1 MLNLQTT
8 ASSKNEQ
15 SAIQSATQK
24 KNEGGNGDFLGALL
38 ASLGKDTS
46 HTNSNVSN
54 ENKTPQSAKNTQNT
68 QSTSNTQST
77 QSTQNSSQNSS
88 QAEFGEQNS
97 QKISQNSN
105 EEAISQ
111 NSSEEV
117 ISQNSS
123 EQTISDATLEAEEG
137 KSATLSELSA
147 SKGDVSTENMPEQEA
162 INDEGFMQVLSVL
175 EGIFG
180 GEAPNIAKISSSLEK
195 LISIEENLAKL
206 KDVKDLKDLL
216 KIAEKL
222 KLGLEKL
229 SITSEALGA
238 LKSKFPALDKANFF
252 KPIDISLNQAALS
265 AKNAKP
271 AQPVLLASLLGKT
284 APKSITQVLKEAE
297 LEATKTPKT
306 APKESE
312 LKELLN
318 NDDIKTKAPKQSAK
332 EIVENIKAEPKTEPK
347 AEPKP
352 AEPKVSQKSAA
363 TELKDLLKIS
373 EKSTK
378 EPKIAAMLNESKKE
392 QKIEPKIAPSPLP
405 SAPKVAKSEVDE
417 LKAFDIQNYLNN
429 ISKKAAS
436 AIETTAPSGAN
447 TLADMQSEPSG
458 AGTLADMQSEPSNES
473 RPSFGDAI
481 ENRLS
486 DNNFK
491 DMITALKMQDKII
504 SRDIQQN
511 SVRSFAAQMVEK
523 ISEFKPPVTRVN
535 LQLHPA
541 ELGEVN
547 ITMIARANN
556 LHVNVTSAN
565 ATMALFLQ
573 NQAEFKAN
581 LVNMGFSDIQMSFS
595 DHKEGSNT
603 QQNAN
608 KAKKSYES
616 DEDGVMINEFE
627 GSGES
632 TLEIVLP
639 RYI

>member
-15 SAIQSATQK
+15 NPIQSATQK
-24 KNEGGNGDFLGALL
+24 KKEGGNGDFLGALL
-38 ASLGKDTS
+38 ASLSKDTS
-46 HTNSNVSN
+46 HTSSNVSN
-54 ENKTPQSAKNTQNT
+54 ENKTPQSTSNTQNT
-68 QSTSNTQST
+68 QSTKNTQST
-77 QSTQNSSQNSS
+77 QSTESTENTSQNSPQAEFDKQSSQTINQNSS
-88 QAEFGEQNS
+88 
-97 QKISQNSN
+97 

-111 NSSEEV
+111 NSSEE
-117 ISQNSS
+117 
-123 EQTISDATLEAEEG
+123 TISDAALEAEEG
-137 KSATLSELSA
+137 KSASLSELSA
-147 SKGDVSTENMPEQEA
+147 SKGDASSENMPEQEA

-306 APKESE
+306 APKESG
-312 LKELLN
+312 LKGLLN
-318 NDDIKTKAPKQSAK
+318 GDDIKTKAPKQSAK

-363 TELKDLLKIS
+363 TELKDFLKIS

-417 LKAFDIQNYLNN
+417 LKAFDIQNYLNS

-447 TLADMQSEPSG
+447 TLADMEPSG
-458 AGTLADMQSEPSNES
+458 ES

-511 SVRSFAAQMVEK
+511 SVRTFAAQMVEK

-595 DHKEGSNT
+595 DHKEGSNA
-603 QQNAN
+603 QHSGN

>member
-38 ASLGKDTS
+38 ASLNKDTS
-46 HTNSNVSN
+46 HTSSNVSN
-54 ENKTPQSAKNTQNT
+54 ENKTPQSNSQN
-68 QSTSNTQST
+68 T
-77 QSTQNSSQNSS
+77 QSTQNSSQNSPQAELGEQSSQKISENSSSQNSS
-88 QAEFGEQNS
+88 QAEF
-97 QKISQNSN
+97 
-105 EEAISQ
+105 
-111 NSSEEV
+111 
-117 ISQNSS
+117 S
-123 EQTISDATLEAEEG
+123 EQTISDTAIEAEEG
-137 KSATLSELSA
+137 KSVALSELSA
-147 SKGDVSTENMPEQEA
+147 SKGDASSENMPEQEA

-195 LISIEENLAKL
+195 LISIEENLAQL

-229 SITSEALGA
+229 SITNEALGA

-284 APKSITQVLKEAE
+284 APKSITQALKEAE

-306 APKESE
+306 APKESG
-312 LKELLN
+312 LKGLLN
-318 NDDIKTKAPKQSAK
+318 GDDIKTKAPKQSAN
-332 EIVENIKAEPKTEPK
+332 EIVEKVQNKVEP
-347 AEPKP
+347 
-352 AEPKVSQKSAA
+352 KSAA
-363 TELKDLLKIS
+363 TDLKDFLKIS

-378 EPKIAAMLNESKKE
+378 
-392 QKIEPKIAPSPLP
+392 EPKIAPSPLP

-417 LKAFDIQNYLNN
+417 LKAFDIQNYLNS

-436 AIETTAPSGAN
+436 AIETTAPSG
-447 TLADMQSEPSG
+447 G
-458 AGTLADMQSEPSNES
+458 GTLADMQSESSGES

-511 SVRSFAAQMVEK
+511 SVRTFAAQMVEK

-595 DHKEGSNT
+595 DHKEGSNA
-603 QQNAN
+603 QQNSN

>member
-38 ASLGKDTS
+38 ASLSKDTS
-46 HTNSNVSN
+46 HTGSNVSN
-54 ENKTPQSAKNTQNT
+54 ENKTPQSNS
-68 QSTSNTQST
+68 QSA

-88 QAEFGEQNS
+88 QAEFDEQSS
-97 QKISQNSN
+97 QTIN
-105 EEAISQ
+105 Q
-111 NSSEEV
+111 NSS
-117 ISQNSS
+117 SQNSS
-123 EQTISDATLEAEEG
+123 EQTIGDAALEAEEG

-147 SKGDVSTENMPEQEA
+147 SKGDASSENMPEQEA

-229 SITSEALGA
+229 SITNEALGT

-306 APKESE
+306 APKESG
-312 LKELLN
+312 LKGLLN
-318 NDDIKTKAPKQSAK
+318 GDDIKTKAPKQSAN
-332 EIVENIKAEPKTEPK
+332 EIVE
-347 AEPKP
+347 
-352 AEPKVSQKSAA
+352 KVQNKVEQKSAA
-363 TELKDLLKIS
+363 TDLKDLLKIS

-378 EPKIAAMLNESKKE
+378 EPKIAPN
-392 QKIEPKIAPSPLP
+392 PLP

-436 AIETTAPSGAN
+436 AIETT
-447 TLADMQSEPSG
+447 TPSG
-458 AGTLADMQSEPSNES
+458 AGTLADMQSESSGES

-511 SVRSFAAQMVEK
+511 SVRTFAAQMVEK

-595 DHKEGSNT
+595 DHKEGSNA
-603 QQNAN
+603 QHNSS

>member
-24 KNEGGNGDFLGALL
+24 KKEGGNGDFLGALL
-38 ASLGKDTS
+38 ASLSKDTS
-46 HTNSNVSN
+46 HTSSNVSN
-54 ENKTPQSAKNTQNT
+54 ENKTPQSTSNTQNTQNT
-68 QSTSNTQST
+68 QSTENT
-77 QSTQNSSQNSS
+77 SQNSP

-97 QKISQNSN
+97 QEISKQSSQTIN
-105 EEAISQ
+105 Q
-111 NSSEEV
+111 NSSEEA
-117 ISQNSS
+117 
-123 EQTISDATLEAEEG
+123 ISDAALEEG
-137 KSATLSELSA
+137 KSVALSELSA
-147 SKGDVSTENMPEQEA
+147 SKGDVSTENMLEQEA

-195 LISIEENLAKL
+195 LISIEENLAQL

-271 AQPVLLASLLGKT
+271 AQPVVLASLLGKT

-297 LEATKTPKT
+297 LEAPKTPKT
-306 APKESE
+306 APKESG
-312 LKELLN
+312 LKGLLN
-318 NDDIKTKAPKQSAK
+318 GDDIKTKAPKQSAN

-392 QKIEPKIAPSPLP
+392 PKLEQKIAPSPLP

-436 AIETTAPSGAN
+436 AIETTAPSGAE
-447 TLADMQSEPSG
+447 A
-458 AGTLADMQSEPSNES
+458 LADMQSEPSNES

-511 SVRSFAAQMVEK
+511 SVRTFAAQMVEK

-608 KAKKSYES
+608 KAKKSYER

>member
-46 HTNSNVSN
+46 HTSSNVSN
-54 ENKTPQSAKNTQNT
+54 ENKIPQSTGNSQNT
-68 QSTSNTQST
+68 QSTE
-77 QSTQNSSQNSS
+77 NSSQNSP

-111 NSSEEV
+111 NSSE
-117 ISQNSS
+117 
-123 EQTISDATLEAEEG
+123 QTIGDAALEAEEG
-137 KSATLSELSA
+137 KSASLSELSA
-147 SKGDVSTENMPEQEA
+147 SKGDASSENMPEQEA

-229 SITSEALGA
+229 SITNEALGT

-252 KPIDISLNQAALS
+252 KPIDVSLNQAALS

-306 APKESE
+306 APKESG
-312 LKELLN
+312 LKGLLN
-318 NDDIKTKAPKQSAK
+318 GDDIKTKAPKQSAN
-332 EIVENIKAEPKTEPK
+332 EIVE
-347 AEPKP
+347 
-352 AEPKVSQKSAA
+352 KVQNKVEQKSAA
-363 TELKDLLKIS
+363 TEKDLLKIS

-392 QKIEPKIAPSPLP
+392 QKIEQKIEPSPLP

-417 LKAFDIQNYLNN
+417 LKAFDIQNYLNS

-436 AIETTAPSGAN
+436 AIETTA
-447 TLADMQSEPSG
+447 PSG

-511 SVRSFAAQMVEK
+511 SVRTFAAQMVEK

>member
-38 ASLGKDTS
+38 ASLSKDTS
-46 HTNSNVSN
+46 HTSSNVSN
-54 ENKTPQSAKNTQNT
+54 ENKIPQSNSQN
-68 QSTSNTQST
+68 T
-77 QSTQNSSQNSS
+77 QSTQNSSQNSPQAELGEQSSQKISENSSSQNSS
-88 QAEFGEQNS
+88 QAEF
-97 QKISQNSN
+97 
-105 EEAISQ
+105 
-111 NSSEEV
+111 
-117 ISQNSS
+117 S
-123 EQTISDATLEAEEG
+123 EQTISDTAIEAEEG
-137 KSATLSELSA
+137 KSVALSELSA
-147 SKGDVSTENMPEQEA
+147 SKGDASSENMPEQEA

-195 LISIEENLAKL
+195 LISIEENLAQL

-284 APKSITQVLKEAE
+284 APKSITQALKEAE

-306 APKESE
+306 APKESG
-312 LKELLN
+312 LKGLLN
-318 NDDIKTKAPKQSAK
+318 GDDIKTKAPKQSAN
-332 EIVENIKAEPKTEPK
+332 EIVE
-347 AEPKP
+347 
-352 AEPKVSQKSAA
+352 KVQNKVEQKSAA
-363 TELKDLLKIS
+363 TDLKDLLNIS

-378 EPKIAAMLNESKKE
+378 
-392 QKIEPKIAPSPLP
+392 EPKIAPSPLP

-417 LKAFDIQNYLNN
+417 LKAFDIQNYLNS

-447 TLADMQSEPSG
+447 
-458 AGTLADMQSEPSNES
+458 TLADMQSEPSNES

-511 SVRSFAAQMVEK
+511 SVRTFAAQMVEK

-595 DHKEGSNT
+595 DHKEGSNA

>member
-46 HTNSNVSN
+46 HTSSNVSN
-54 ENKTPQSAKNTQNT
+54 ENKTPQSTSNTQNT
-68 QSTSNTQST
+68 QSTSNSQNT
-77 QSTQNSSQNSS
+77 QSTQNSSQNSF
-88 QAEFGEQNS
+88 QTEFGEQNS
-97 QKISQNSN
+97 QKIS
-105 EEAISQ
+105 E
-111 NSSEEV
+111 NSSN
-117 ISQNSS
+117 QNSS
-123 EQTISDATLEAEEG
+123 EQTISDAALEAEEG
-137 KSATLSELSA
+137 KSVALSELSA
-147 SKGDVSTENMPEQEA
+147 SKGDASSENMPEQEA

-195 LISIEENLAKL
+195 LISIEENLAQL

-229 SITSEALGA
+229 SITNEALGA

-252 KPIDISLNQAALS
+252 KPIDVSLNQAALS

-284 APKSITQVLKEAE
+284 APKSITQALKEAE

-306 APKESE
+306 APKESG
-312 LKELLN
+312 LKGLLN
-318 NDDIKTKAPKQSAK
+318 GDDIKTKAPKQSAN
-332 EIVENIKAEPKTEPK
+332 EIVEKVQNKVEP
-347 AEPKP
+347 
-352 AEPKVSQKSAA
+352 KSAA
-363 TELKDLLKIS
+363 TDLKDFLNIS

-378 EPKIAAMLNESKKE
+378 
-392 QKIEPKIAPSPLP
+392 EPKIAPSPLP

-417 LKAFDIQNYLNN
+417 LKAFDIQNYLNS

-436 AIETTAPSGAN
+436 AIETTAPSGA
-447 TLADMQSEPSG
+447 E
-458 AGTLADMQSEPSNES
+458 TLADMQSEPSNES

-511 SVRSFAAQMVEK
+511 SVRTFAAQMVEK

-556 LHVNVTSAN
+556 LHVNVTSVN

>member
-15 SAIQSATQK
+15 SAIQSATQNK
-24 KNEGGNGDFLGALL
+24 KEGGNGDFLGALL

-46 HTNSNVSN
+46 HTSSNVSN
-54 ENKTPQSAKNTQNT
+54 ENKIPQSAKNTQNT
-68 QSTSNTQST
+68 QST
-77 QSTQNSSQNSS
+77 QNSSQNSPQAEFGEQNSQEISENSSSQNSS
-88 QAEFGEQNS
+88 QAEF
-97 QKISQNSN
+97 
-105 EEAISQ
+105 
-111 NSSEEV
+111 
-117 ISQNSS
+117 S
-123 EQTISDATLEAEEG
+123 EQTIGDAPLEVEEG
-137 KSATLSELSA
+137 KSVALSELSA
-147 SKGDVSTENMPEQEA
+147 SKGDASTENMPEQEA

-229 SITSEALGA
+229 SITNEALGT

-297 LEATKTPKT
+297 LEAVKTPKT
-306 APKESE
+306 APKESG
-312 LKELLN
+312 LKGLLN
-318 NDDIKTKAPKQSAK
+318 GDDIKTKAPKQSAN
-332 EIVENIKAEPKTEPK
+332 EIVE
-347 AEPKP
+347 
-352 AEPKVSQKSAA
+352 KVQNKVEQKSAA
-363 TELKDLLKIS
+363 TDLKDLLNIS

-378 EPKIAAMLNESKKE
+378 
-392 QKIEPKIAPSPLP
+392 EPKIAPSPLP

-417 LKAFDIQNYLNN
+417 LKAFDIQNYLNS

-447 TLADMQSEPSG
+447 
-458 AGTLADMQSEPSNES
+458 TLADMQSEPSNES

-511 SVRSFAAQMVEK
+511 SVRTFAAQMVEK

-595 DHKEGSNT
+595 DHKEGSNA
-603 QQNAN
+603 QQNSN

>member
-24 KNEGGNGDFLGALL
+24 KKEGGNGDFLGALL
-38 ASLGKDTS
+38 ASLSKDTS
-46 HTNSNVSN
+46 HTSSNVSN
-54 ENKTPQSAKNTQNT
+54 ENKAPQSTSNTQNT
-68 QSTSNTQST
+68 QSTENTQST
-77 QSTQNSSQNSS
+77 QSTENTSQNSPQAEFDKQSSQTINQNSS
-88 QAEFGEQNS
+88 
-97 QKISQNSN
+97 
-105 EEAISQ
+105 
-111 NSSEEV
+111 
-117 ISQNSS
+117 SQNSS
-123 EQTISDATLEAEEG
+123 EQAISDATLEEG
-137 KSATLSELSA
+137 KSVALSELNA
-147 SKGDVSTENMPEQEA
+147 SKGDVSTENMLEQEA

-195 LISIEENLAKL
+195 LISIEENLAQL

-229 SITSEALGA
+229 SITNEALGT

-271 AQPVLLASLLGKT
+271 AQPVVLASLLGKT

-297 LEATKTPKT
+297 LEAPKTPKT
-306 APKESE
+306 APKESG
-312 LKELLN
+312 LKGLLN
-318 NDDIKTKAPKQSAK
+318 GDDIKTKAPKQSAN
-332 EIVENIKAEPKTEPK
+332 EIVEKVQNKV
-347 AEPKP
+347 
-352 AEPKVSQKSAA
+352 EPKVELKSAA
-363 TELKDLLKIS
+363 TEKDLLKIS

-378 EPKIAAMLNESKKE
+378 EPKIT
-392 QKIEPKIAPSPLP
+392 PSPLP

-417 LKAFDIQNYLNN
+417 LKAFDIQNYLNS

-436 AIETTAPSGAN
+436 ETTAPSGS
-447 TLADMQSEPSG
+447 LADIQPSG
-458 AGTLADMQSEPSNES
+458 ES
-473 RPSFGDAI
+473 HPSFGDAI

-511 SVRSFAAQMVEK
+511 SVRTFAAQMVEK

>member
-15 SAIQSATQK
+15 SAIQSATQNK
-24 KNEGGNGDFLGALL
+24 KEGGNGDFLGALL
-38 ASLGKDTS
+38 ASLSKDTS
-46 HTNSNVSN
+46 HTSSNVSN
-54 ENKTPQSAKNTQNT
+54 ENKTPQSTSNTQST
-68 QSTSNTQST
+68 QSTSNSQNT
-77 QSTQNSSQNSS
+77 QSTQNSSQNSF
-88 QAEFGEQNS
+88 QTEFGEQNS
-97 QKISQNSN
+97 QKIS
-105 EEAISQ
+105 E
-111 NSSEEV
+111 NSSN
-117 ISQNSS
+117 QNSS
-123 EQTISDATLEAEEG
+123 EQTISDAALEAEEG
-137 KSATLSELSA
+137 KSVALSELSA
-147 SKGDVSTENMPEQEA
+147 SKGDASSENMPEQEA

-195 LISIEENLAKL
+195 LISIEENLAQL

-229 SITSEALGA
+229 SITNEALGA

-252 KPIDISLNQAALS
+252 KPIDVSLNQAALS

-284 APKSITQVLKEAE
+284 APKSITQALKEAE

-306 APKESE
+306 APKESG
-312 LKELLN
+312 LKGLLN
-318 NDDIKTKAPKQSAK
+318 GDDIKTKAPKQSAN
-332 EIVENIKAEPKTEPK
+332 EIVEKVQNKVEP
-347 AEPKP
+347 
-352 AEPKVSQKSAA
+352 KSAA
-363 TELKDLLKIS
+363 TDLKDLLNIS

-378 EPKIAAMLNESKKE
+378 
-392 QKIEPKIAPSPLP
+392 EPKIAPSPLP

-417 LKAFDIQNYLNN
+417 LKAFDIQNYLNS

-447 TLADMQSEPSG
+447 TLADMEPSG
-458 AGTLADMQSEPSNES
+458 ES

-511 SVRSFAAQMVEK
+511 SVRTFAAQMVEK

-595 DHKEGSNT
+595 DHKEGSNA
-603 QQNAN
+603 QHSSN

>member
-24 KNEGGNGDFLGALL
+24 KKEGGNGDFLGALL
-38 ASLGKDTS
+38 ASLSKDTS
-46 HTNSNVSN
+46 HTSSNVSN
-54 ENKTPQSAKNTQNT
+54 ENKTPQSNTQNT
-68 QSTSNTQST
+68 QSNT
-77 QSTQNSSQNSS
+77 SQNSS
-88 QAEFGEQNS
+88 QVEFGKQSSQAINQNS
-97 QKISQNSN
+97 ISQNSN

-111 NSSEEV
+111 NSSK
-117 ISQNSS
+117 QA
-123 EQTISDATLEAEEG
+123 ISDKALEAKEG
-137 KSATLSELSA
+137 KSVALSELGA
-147 SKGDVSTENMPEQEA
+147 SKGDVSIENMSEQEA

-195 LISIEENLAKL
+195 LISIEENLAQL

-229 SITSEALGA
+229 SITSEALGT

-271 AQPVLLASLLGKT
+271 AQPVVLASLLGKT

-297 LEATKTPKT
+297 LEAPKT
-306 APKESE
+306 SKAAPKESG
-312 LKELLN
+312 LKGLLN
-318 NDDIKTKAPKQSAK
+318 NDDIKTKTPKQSAN
-332 EIVENIKAEPKTEPK
+332 EIVEKVQNKVEP
-347 AEPKP
+347 
-352 AEPKVSQKSAA
+352 KSAA
-363 TELKDLLKIS
+363 TDLKDLLKIS

-378 EPKIAAMLNESKKE
+378 EPKIT
-392 QKIEPKIAPSPLP
+392 PSPLP

-417 LKAFDIQNYLNN
+417 LKAFDIQNYLNS
-429 ISKKAAS
+429 ISKKATS
-436 AIETTAPSGAN
+436 ETTSPSTAG
-447 TLADMQSEPSG
+447 TLANIQSEPSG
-458 AGTLADMQSEPSNES
+458 ES
-473 RPSFGDAI
+473 HPSFGDAI

>member
-24 KNEGGNGDFLGALL
+24 KKEGGNGDFLGALL
-38 ASLGKDTS
+38 ASLSKDTS
-46 HTNSNVSN
+46 HTSSNVSN
-54 ENKTPQSAKNTQNT
+54 ENKTPQSTSNSQNT
-68 QSTSNTQST
+68 QSTSNTQNT
-77 QSTQNSSQNSS
+77 QSAQNSSQNSP

-111 NSSEEV
+111 NSSE
-117 ISQNSS
+117 QA
-123 EQTISDATLEAEEG
+123 ISDATLEEG
-137 KSATLSELSA
+137 KSASLSELSA
-147 SKGDVSTENMPEQEA
+147 SKGDASTENVLEQEA

-195 LISIEENLAKL
+195 LISIEENLAQL

-229 SITSEALGA
+229 SITNEALGT

-306 APKESE
+306 APKESG
-312 LKELLN
+312 LKGLLN
-318 NDDIKTKAPKQSAK
+318 GDDIKTKAPKQSAN
-332 EIVENIKAEPKTEPK
+332 EIVEKVQNKV
-347 AEPKP
+347 
-352 AEPKVSQKSAA
+352 EPKVELKSAA
-363 TELKDLLKIS
+363 TEKDLLKIS

-417 LKAFDIQNYLNN
+417 LKAFDIQNYLNS

-436 AIETTAPSGAN
+436 ETTAPSGS
-447 TLADMQSEPSG
+447 LADIQPSG
-458 AGTLADMQSEPSNES
+458 ES
-473 RPSFGDAI
+473 HPSFGDAI

-511 SVRSFAAQMVEK
+511 SVRTFAAQMVEK

>member
-15 SAIQSATQK
+15 NPIQSATQNK
-24 KNEGGNGDFLGALL
+24 KEGGNGDFLGALL
-38 ASLGKDTS
+38 ASLSKDTS
-46 HTNSNVSN
+46 HTSSNVSN

-68 QSTSNTQST
+68 QSTSNTQNT
-77 QSTQNSSQNSS
+77 QSTQNSSQNSF
-88 QAEFGEQNS
+88 QTEFGEQNS
-97 QKISQNSN
+97 QKIS
-105 EEAISQ
+105 E
-111 NSSEEV
+111 NSS
-117 ISQNSS
+117 SQNSS

-137 KSATLSELSA
+137 KSASLSELSA
-147 SKGDVSTENMPEQEA
+147 SKGDASSENMLEQEA

-195 LISIEENLAKL
+195 LISIEENLAQL

-229 SITSEALGA
+229 SITSEALGT

-252 KPIDISLNQAALS
+252 KPIDVSLNQAALS

-306 APKESE
+306 APKESG
-312 LKELLN
+312 LKGLLN
-318 NDDIKTKAPKQSAK
+318 GDDIKTKAPKQSAN
-332 EIVENIKAEPKTEPK
+332 EIIEKVQNKVE
-347 AEPKP
+347 
-352 AEPKVSQKSAA
+352 QKSAA
-363 TELKDLLKIS
+363 TDQKDFLKIS

-378 EPKIAAMLNESKKE
+378 EPKIA
-392 QKIEPKIAPSPLP
+392 PSPLP
-405 SAPKVAKSEVDE
+405 VAPKVAKSEVDE
-417 LKAFDIQNYLNN
+417 LKAFDIQNYLNS

-447 TLADMQSEPSG
+447 
-458 AGTLADMQSEPSNES
+458 TLADMQSEPSNES

-511 SVRSFAAQMVEK
+511 SVRTFAAQMVEK

-595 DHKEGSNT
+595 DHKEGSNA
-603 QQNAN
+603 QHNSN

>member
-24 KNEGGNGDFLGALL
+24 KNEGSNGDFLGALL

-46 HTNSNVSN
+46 HTSSNVSN
-54 ENKTPQSAKNTQNT
+54 ENKTPQSVKNTQNT

-77 QSTQNSSQNSS
+77 QNSSQNSP

-97 QKISQNSN
+97 QKISENSS
-105 EEAISQ
+105 SQ
-111 NSSEEV
+111 NSSQAEF
-117 ISQNSS
+117 S
-123 EQTISDATLEAEEG
+123 EQAISDAALEAEEG
-137 KSATLSELSA
+137 KSVALSELSA
-147 SKGDVSTENMPEQEA
+147 SKGDASTENMPEQEA

-195 LISIEENLAKL
+195 LISIEENLAQL

-229 SITSEALGA
+229 SITNEALGA

-306 APKESE
+306 ATKESG
-312 LKELLN
+312 LKGLLN
-318 NDDIKTKAPKQSAK
+318 GDDIKTKAPKQSAN
-332 EIVENIKAEPKTEPK
+332 EIVE
-347 AEPKP
+347 
-352 AEPKVSQKSAA
+352 KVQNKVAQKSAA
-363 TELKDLLKIS
+363 TELKDLLNIS

-378 EPKIAAMLNESKKE
+378 
-392 QKIEPKIAPSPLP
+392 EPKIAPSPLP

-417 LKAFDIQNYLNN
+417 LKAFDIQNYLNS

-447 TLADMQSEPSG
+447 
-458 AGTLADMQSEPSNES
+458 TLADMQSEPSNES

-511 SVRSFAAQMVEK
+511 SVRTFAAQMVEK

>member
-1 MLNLQTT
+1 
-8 ASSKNEQ
+8 
-15 SAIQSATQK
+15 
-24 KNEGGNGDFLGALL
+24 
-38 ASLGKDTS
+38 
-46 HTNSNVSN
+46 
-54 ENKTPQSAKNTQNT
+54 
-68 QSTSNTQST
+68 
-77 QSTQNSSQNSS
+77 
-88 QAEFGEQNS
+88 
-97 QKISQNSN
+97 
-105 EEAISQ
+105 
-111 NSSEEV
+111 
-117 ISQNSS
+117 
-123 EQTISDATLEAEEG
+123 
-137 KSATLSELSA
+137 
-147 SKGDVSTENMPEQEA
+147 MPEQEA

-195 LISIEENLAKL
+195 LISIEENLAQL

-229 SITSEALGA
+229 SITNEALGA

-306 APKESE
+306 APKESG
-312 LKELLN
+312 LKGLLN
-318 NDDIKTKAPKQSAK
+318 GDDIKTKAPKQSAN
-332 EIVENIKAEPKTEPK
+332 EIVE
-347 AEPKP
+347 
-352 AEPKVSQKSAA
+352 KVQNKVAQKSAA
-363 TELKDLLKIS
+363 TELKDLLNIS

-378 EPKIAAMLNESKKE
+378 
-392 QKIEPKIAPSPLP
+392 EPKIAPSPLP

-417 LKAFDIQNYLNN
+417 LKAFDIQNYLNS

-436 AIETTAPSGAN
+436 AIETTAPSGA
-447 TLADMQSEPSG
+447 E
-458 AGTLADMQSEPSNES
+458 TLADMQSEPSNES

-511 SVRSFAAQMVEK
+511 SVRTFAAQMVEK

-581 LVNMGFSDIQMSFS
+581 LVNMGFSDIQMNFS

>member
-15 SAIQSATQK
+15 NPIQSATQNK
-24 KNEGGNGDFLGALL
+24 KEGGNGDFLGALL
-38 ASLGKDTS
+38 ASLSKDTS
-46 HTNSNVSN
+46 HTSSNVSN
-54 ENKTPQSAKNTQNT
+54 ENKTPQSNTQNT
-68 QSTSNTQST
+68 QSTSNSQSTQSTSNTQNT
-77 QSTQNSSQNSS
+77 QSTQNSSQNSP
-88 QAEFGEQNS
+88 QAEFDEQSSQTINQNS
-97 QKISQNSN
+97 SK
-105 EEAISQ
+105 EAISQ
-111 NSSEEV
+111 NSSEEA
-117 ISQNSS
+117 
-123 EQTISDATLEAEEG
+123 ISDAALEAEEG

-147 SKGDVSTENMPEQEA
+147 SKGDASSENMPEQEA

-195 LISIEENLAKL
+195 LISIEENLAQL

-229 SITSEALGA
+229 SITSEALGT

-297 LEATKTPKT
+297 LESVKTPKT
-306 APKESE
+306 APKESG
-312 LKELLN
+312 LKGLLN
-318 NDDIKTKAPKQSAK
+318 GDDIKTKAPKQSAN
-332 EIVENIKAEPKTEPK
+332 EIVE
-347 AEPKP
+347 
-352 AEPKVSQKSAA
+352 KVQNKVEQKSAA

-373 EKSTK
+373 ETSTK
-378 EPKIAAMLNESKKE
+378 
-392 QKIEPKIAPSPLP
+392 EPKIAPSPLP

-417 LKAFDIQNYLNN
+417 LKAFDIQNYLNS

-436 AIETTAPSGAN
+436 AIETTA
-447 TLADMQSEPSG
+447 PSG

-511 SVRSFAAQMVEK
+511 SVRTFAAQMVEK

-595 DHKEGSNT
+595 DHKEGSNA
-603 QQNAN
+603 QHNSS

-627 GSGES
+627 SSGES

>member
-38 ASLGKDTS
+38 ASLSKDTS
-46 HTNSNVSN
+46 HTSSNVSN
-54 ENKTPQSAKNTQNT
+54 ENKIP
-68 QSTSNTQST
+68 QSTSNTQNT
-77 QSTQNSSQNSS
+77 QSTQNSSQNSPQAELGEQSSQKISENSSSQNSS
-88 QAEFGEQNS
+88 QAEF
-97 QKISQNSN
+97 
-105 EEAISQ
+105 
-111 NSSEEV
+111 
-117 ISQNSS
+117 S
-123 EQTISDATLEAEEG
+123 EQTISDTAIEAEEG
-137 KSATLSELSA
+137 KSVALSELSA
-147 SKGDVSTENMPEQEA
+147 SKGDASSENMPEQEA

-195 LISIEENLAKL
+195 LISIEENLAQL

-229 SITSEALGA
+229 SITNEALST

-284 APKSITQVLKEAE
+284 APKSITQALKEAE

-306 APKESE
+306 APKESG
-312 LKELLN
+312 LKGLLN
-318 NDDIKTKAPKQSAK
+318 GDDIKTKAPKQSAN
-332 EIVENIKAEPKTEPK
+332 EIVE
-347 AEPKP
+347 
-352 AEPKVSQKSAA
+352 KVQNKVEQKSAA
-363 TELKDLLKIS
+363 TDLKDFLNIS

-378 EPKIAAMLNESKKE
+378 
-392 QKIEPKIAPSPLP
+392 EPKIAPSPLP

-417 LKAFDIQNYLNN
+417 LKAFDIQNYLNS

-436 AIETTAPSGAN
+436 AIETTAPSGA
-447 TLADMQSEPSG
+447 
-458 AGTLADMQSEPSNES
+458 GTLADMEPSGES

-511 SVRSFAAQMVEK
+511 SVRTFAAQMVEK

-632 TLEIVLP
+632 TLEIILP

>member
-38 ASLGKDTS
+38 ASLNKDTS
-46 HTNSNVSN
+46 HTSSNVSN
-54 ENKTPQSAKNTQNT
+54 ENKTPQS
-68 QSTSNTQST
+68 TSNTQNT
-77 QSTQNSSQNSS
+77 QSTQNSSQNSPQAELGEQSSQKISENSSSQNSS
-88 QAEFGEQNS
+88 QAEF
-97 QKISQNSN
+97 
-105 EEAISQ
+105 
-111 NSSEEV
+111 
-117 ISQNSS
+117 S
-123 EQTISDATLEAEEG
+123 EQTISDAAIEAEEG
-137 KSATLSELSA
+137 KSVALSELSA
-147 SKGDVSTENMPEQEA
+147 SKGDASTENMPEQEA

-195 LISIEENLAKL
+195 LISIEENLAQL

-229 SITSEALGA
+229 SITNEALGT

-252 KPIDISLNQAALS
+252 KPIDVSLNQAALS

-306 APKESE
+306 APKESG
-312 LKELLN
+312 LKGLLN
-318 NDDIKTKAPKQSAK
+318 GDDIKTKAPKQSAN
-332 EIVENIKAEPKTEPK
+332 EIVEKVQNKVEP
-347 AEPKP
+347 
-352 AEPKVSQKSAA
+352 KSAA
-363 TELKDLLKIS
+363 TDLKDFLKIS

-378 EPKIAAMLNESKKE
+378 
-392 QKIEPKIAPSPLP
+392 EPKIAPSPLP

-417 LKAFDIQNYLNN
+417 LKAFDIQNYLNS

-436 AIETTAPSGAN
+436 AIETTAPSGA
-447 TLADMQSEPSG
+447 E
-458 AGTLADMQSEPSNES
+458 TLADMQSEPSNES

-504 SRDIQQN
+504 SRNIQQN
-511 SVRSFAAQMVEK
+511 SVRTFAAQMVEK

>member
-24 KNEGGNGDFLGALL
+24 KNEGSNGDFLGALL

-46 HTNSNVSN
+46 HTSSNVSN
-54 ENKTPQSAKNTQNT
+54 ENKTPQSVKNTQNT

-77 QSTQNSSQNSS
+77 QNSSQNSP

-97 QKISQNSN
+97 QEISKQSSQTIN
-105 EEAISQ
+105 Q
-111 NSSEEV
+111 NSSEE
-117 ISQNSS
+117 
-123 EQTISDATLEAEEG
+123 TIGDAPLEVEEG
-137 KSATLSELSA
+137 KSASLSELSA
-147 SKGDVSTENMPEQEA
+147 SKGDASSENMPEQEA

-195 LISIEENLAKL
+195 LISIEENLAQL

-229 SITSEALGA
+229 SITNEALGA

-306 APKESE
+306 APKESG
-312 LKELLN
+312 LKGLLN
-318 NDDIKTKAPKQSAK
+318 GDDIKTKAPKQSAN
-332 EIVENIKAEPKTEPK
+332 EIVEKVQNKVEP
-347 AEPKP
+347 
-352 AEPKVSQKSAA
+352 KSAA
-363 TELKDLLKIS
+363 TDLKDLLNIS

-378 EPKIAAMLNESKKE
+378 
-392 QKIEPKIAPSPLP
+392 EPKIAPSPLP

-447 TLADMQSEPSG
+447 TLADMQS
-458 AGTLADMQSEPSNES
+458 DPSNES

-511 SVRSFAAQMVEK
+511 SVRTFAAQMVEK

-595 DHKEGSNT
+595 DHKEGSNA

>member
-46 HTNSNVSN
+46 HTGSNVSN

-68 QSTSNTQST
+68 QST
-77 QSTQNSSQNSS
+77 QNSSQNSP
-88 QAEFGEQNS
+88 QTEFGEQSS
-97 QKISQNSN
+97 QKIS
-105 EEAISQ
+105 E
-111 NSSEEV
+111 NSS
-117 ISQNSS
+117 SQNSS
-123 EQTISDATLEAEEG
+123 EQAISDAPLEVEED
-137 KSATLSELSA
+137 KSVALSELSA
-147 SKGDVSTENMPEQEA
+147 SKGDASTENMPEQEA

-195 LISIEENLAKL
+195 LISIEENLAQL

-229 SITSEALGA
+229 SITSEALST

-252 KPIDISLNQAALS
+252 KPIDVSLNQAALS

-306 APKESE
+306 APKESG
-312 LKELLN
+312 LKGLLN
-318 NDDIKTKAPKQSAK
+318 GDDIKTKAPKQSAN
-332 EIVENIKAEPKTEPK
+332 EIVEKVQNKVEP
-347 AEPKP
+347 
-352 AEPKVSQKSAA
+352 KSAA
-363 TELKDLLKIS
+363 TEKDLLKIS

-417 LKAFDIQNYLNN
+417 LKAFDIQNYLNS
-429 ISKKAAS
+429 ISKKAAT

-447 TLADMQSEPSG
+447 
-458 AGTLADMQSEPSNES
+458 TLADMQSEPSNES

-603 QQNAN
+603 QHNSS

>member
-15 SAIQSATQK
+15 SAIQSATQNK
-24 KNEGGNGDFLGALL
+24 KEGGNGDFLGALL
-38 ASLGKDTS
+38 ASLSKDTS
-46 HTNSNVSN
+46 HTSSNVSN
-54 ENKTPQSAKNTQNT
+54 ENKTP

-77 QSTQNSSQNSS
+77 QSTQNSSQNSPQTEFGEQSSQKISENSSSQNSS
-88 QAEFGEQNS
+88 QAEF
-97 QKISQNSN
+97 
-105 EEAISQ
+105 
-111 NSSEEV
+111 
-117 ISQNSS
+117 S
-123 EQTISDATLEAEEG
+123 EQTISDAPLEVEEG

-147 SKGDVSTENMPEQEA
+147 SKGDASTENMPEQEA

-195 LISIEENLAKL
+195 LISIEENLAQL

-229 SITSEALGA
+229 SITNEALGT

-306 APKESE
+306 APKESG
-312 LKELLN
+312 LKGLLN
-318 NDDIKTKAPKQSAK
+318 GDDIKTKAPKQSAN
-332 EIVENIKAEPKTEPK
+332 EIVE
-347 AEPKP
+347 
-352 AEPKVSQKSAA
+352 KVQNKVAQKSAA
-363 TELKDLLKIS
+363 TELKDLLNIS

-378 EPKIAAMLNESKKE
+378 
-392 QKIEPKIAPSPLP
+392 EPKIAPSPLP

-417 LKAFDIQNYLNN
+417 LKAFDIQNYLNS

-447 TLADMQSEPSG
+447 
-458 AGTLADMQSEPSNES
+458 TLADMQSEPSNES

-511 SVRSFAAQMVEK
+511 SVRTFAAQMVEK

-595 DHKEGSNT
+595 DHKEGSNA
-603 QQNAN
+603 QHNSN

>member
-46 HTNSNVSN
+46 HTSSNVSN
-54 ENKTPQSAKNTQNT
+54 ENKIPQSAKNTQNT
-68 QSTSNTQST
+68 QSTQNSSQNSPQTEFGEQSS
-77 QSTQNSSQNSS
+77 QKISENSSSQNSS
-88 QAEFGEQNS
+88 QAEF
-97 QKISQNSN
+97 
-105 EEAISQ
+105 
-111 NSSEEV
+111 
-117 ISQNSS
+117 S
-123 EQTISDATLEAEEG
+123 EQTISDAPLEVEEG

-195 LISIEENLAKL
+195 LISIEENLAQL

-229 SITSEALGA
+229 SITNEALGT

-265 AKNAKP
+265 AKNAKS
-271 AQPVLLASLLGKT
+271 AQPVVLASLLGKT

-306 APKESE
+306 APKESG
-312 LKELLN
+312 LKGLLN
-318 NDDIKTKAPKQSAK
+318 GDDIKTKAPKQSAK

-352 AEPKVSQKSAA
+352 AEPKIAQKSA
-363 TELKDLLKIS
+363 ELKDLLNIS

-378 EPKIAAMLNESKKE
+378 
-392 QKIEPKIAPSPLP
+392 EPKIAPSPLP

-417 LKAFDIQNYLNN
+417 LKAFDIQNYLNS

-447 TLADMQSEPSG
+447 
-458 AGTLADMQSEPSNES
+458 TLADMQSEPSNES

-595 DHKEGSNT
+595 DHKEGSNA
-603 QQNAN
+603 QQNSN

>member
-38 ASLGKDTS
+38 ASLSKDTS
-46 HTNSNVSN
+46 HTDSNVSN

-77 QSTQNSSQNSS
+77 QSTQNSSQNSP
-88 QAEFGEQNS
+88 QAEFDEQSS
-97 QKISQNSN
+97 QTIN
-105 EEAISQ
+105 Q
-111 NSSEEV
+111 NSS
-117 ISQNSS
+117 SQNSS
-123 EQTISDATLEAEEG
+123 EQAIGDAAIEVEEG

-147 SKGDVSTENMPEQEA
+147 SKGDASTENMPEQEA

-229 SITSEALGA
+229 SITNEALGT

-306 APKESE
+306 APKESG
-312 LKELLN
+312 LKGLLN
-318 NDDIKTKAPKQSAK
+318 GDDIKTKAPKQSAN
-332 EIVENIKAEPKTEPK
+332 EIVE
-347 AEPKP
+347 
-352 AEPKVSQKSAA
+352 KVQNKVEQKSAA
-363 TELKDLLKIS
+363 TDLKDLLKIS

-405 SAPKVAKSEVDE
+405 SAPKVVKSEVDE
-417 LKAFDIQNYLNN
+417 LKAFDIQNYLNS

-436 AIETTAPSGAN
+436 AIETTAPSGAG

-458 AGTLADMQSEPSNES
+458 ES

-511 SVRSFAAQMVEK
+511 SVRTFATQMVEK

-595 DHKEGSNT
+595 DHKEGSNA
-603 QQNAN
+603 QHNSS

>member
-38 ASLGKDTS
+38 ASLSKDTS
-46 HTNSNVSN
+46 HTSSNVSN
-54 ENKTPQSAKNTQNT
+54 ENKTPQSAKNTQ
-68 QSTSNTQST
+68 ST
-77 QSTQNSSQNSS
+77 QSTQNSSQNSPQTEFGEQSSQKISENSSSQNSS
-88 QAEFGEQNS
+88 QAEF
-97 QKISQNSN
+97 
-105 EEAISQ
+105 
-111 NSSEEV
+111 
-117 ISQNSS
+117 S

-137 KSATLSELSA
+137 KSASLSELSA
-147 SKGDVSTENMPEQEA
+147 SKGDVSSENMPEQEA

-195 LISIEENLAKL
+195 LISIEENLAQL

-229 SITSEALGA
+229 SITSEALGT

-271 AQPVLLASLLGKT
+271 AQPVVLASLLGKT

-297 LEATKTPKT
+297 LEAPKTPKT
-306 APKESE
+306 APKESG
-312 LKELLN
+312 LKGLLN
-318 NDDIKTKAPKQSAK
+318 GDDIKTKAPKQSAN
-332 EIVENIKAEPKTEPK
+332 EIVEKVQNKVEP
-347 AEPKP
+347 
-352 AEPKVSQKSAA
+352 KSAA
-363 TELKDLLKIS
+363 TDLKDLLKIS

-417 LKAFDIQNYLNN
+417 LKAFDIQNYLNS

-436 AIETTAPSGAN
+436 AIETTA
-447 TLADMQSEPSG
+447 PSG

-473 RPSFGDAI
+473 RPSFGDAIENRPSFGDAI

>member
-46 HTNSNVSN
+46 HTSSNVSN
-54 ENKTPQSAKNTQNT
+54 ENKTQQSNSQN
-68 QSTSNTQST
+68 T
-77 QSTQNSSQNSS
+77 QSTQNSSQNSP
-88 QAEFGEQNS
+88 QAEFGEQSS
-97 QKISQNSN
+97 QEIS
-105 EEAISQ
+105 E
-111 NSSEEV
+111 NSS
-117 ISQNSS
+117 SQNSS

-137 KSATLSELSA
+137 KSVALSELSA
-147 SKGDVSTENMPEQEA
+147 SKGDASTENISEQEA

-195 LISIEENLAKL
+195 LISIEENLAQL

-252 KPIDISLNQAALS
+252 KPIDVSLNQAAIS

-306 APKESE
+306 TPKESG
-312 LKELLN
+312 LKGLLN
-318 NDDIKTKAPKQSAK
+318 GDDIKTKAPKQSAN
-332 EIVENIKAEPKTEPK
+332 EIVE
-347 AEPKP
+347 
-352 AEPKVSQKSAA
+352 KVQNKVEQKSAA
-363 TELKDLLKIS
+363 TDLKDLLKIS

-417 LKAFDIQNYLNN
+417 LKAFDIQNYLNS

-458 AGTLADMQSEPSNES
+458 ES

>member
-38 ASLGKDTS
+38 ASLSSSKDTS
-46 HTNSNVSN
+46 HTSSNVSN
-54 ENKTPQSAKNTQNT
+54 ENKSPQSAKNTQNT
-68 QSTSNTQST
+68 QSTE
-77 QSTQNSSQNSS
+77 NSSQNSF
-88 QAEFGEQNS
+88 QTEFGEQNS
-97 QKISQNSN
+97 QKISENSS
-105 EEAISQ
+105 SQ
-111 NSSEEV
+111 NSSQAEF
-117 ISQNSS
+117 S
-123 EQTISDATLEAEEG
+123 EQATSDAALEAEEG
-137 KSATLSELSA
+137 KSASLSELSA
-147 SKGDVSTENMPEQEA
+147 SKGDASTENISEQEA

-306 APKESE
+306 APKESG
-312 LKELLN
+312 LKGLLN
-318 NDDIKTKAPKQSAK
+318 GDDIKTKAPKQSAN
-332 EIVENIKAEPKTEPK
+332 EIVE
-347 AEPKP
+347 
-352 AEPKVSQKSAA
+352 KVQNKVEQKSAA
-363 TELKDLLKIS
+363 TDQKDLLKIS
-373 EKSTK
+373 EKNTK
-378 EPKIAAMLNESKKE
+378 EQN
-392 QKIEPKIAPSPLP
+392 IAPSPLP

-417 LKAFDIQNYLNN
+417 LKAFDVQNYLNS

-436 AIETTAPSGAN
+436 AIETTTPSGAN

-458 AGTLADMQSEPSNES
+458 ES

-511 SVRSFAAQMVEK
+511 SVRTFAAQMVEK

-595 DHKEGSNT
+595 DHKEGSNA
-603 QQNAN
+603 QHNSN

>member
-24 KNEGGNGDFLGALL
+24 KKEGGNGDFLGALL
-38 ASLGKDTS
+38 ASLSKDTS
-46 HTNSNVSN
+46 HTSSNVSN
-54 ENKTPQSAKNTQNT
+54 ENKTPQSTSNTQNT
-68 QSTSNTQST
+68 QSTENTQST
-77 QSTQNSSQNSS
+77 QSTQSTENTSQNSPQAEFDKQSSQTINQNSSSQNSS
-88 QAEFGEQNS
+88 EEA
-97 QKISQNSN
+97 ISQNFS
-105 EEAISQ
+105 EAISQ
-111 NSSEEV
+111 NSSEEA
-117 ISQNSS
+117 
-123 EQTISDATLEAEEG
+123 ISDATLEEG

-147 SKGDVSTENMPEQEA
+147 SKGDVSTENVLEQEA

-195 LISIEENLAKL
+195 LISIEENLAQL

-229 SITSEALGA
+229 SITNEALGA

-271 AQPVLLASLLGKT
+271 AQPVVLASLLGKT

-297 LEATKTPKT
+297 LEAPKTPKT
-306 APKESE
+306 APKESG
-312 LKELLN
+312 LKGLLN
-318 NDDIKTKAPKQSAK
+318 GDDIKTKAPKQSAN
-332 EIVENIKAEPKTEPK
+332 EIVEKVQNKV
-347 AEPKP
+347 
-352 AEPKVSQKSAA
+352 EPKVEPKSAA
-363 TELKDLLKIS
+363 TEKDLLKIS

-378 EPKIAAMLNESKKE
+378 EPKI
-392 QKIEPKIAPSPLP
+392 IPSPLP
-405 SAPKVAKSEVDE
+405 SAPKVAKSEVNE
-417 LKAFDIQNYLNN
+417 LKAFDIQNYLNS

-436 AIETTAPSGAN
+436 ETTAPSGAG
-447 TLADMQSEPSG
+447 TLANIQSEPSG
-458 AGTLADMQSEPSNES
+458 ES
-473 RPSFGDAI
+473 HPSFGDAI

>member
-24 KNEGGNGDFLGALL
+24 KKEAGNGDFLGALL
-38 ASLGKDTS
+38 ASLSKDTS
-46 HTNSNVSN
+46 HTSSNVSN
-54 ENKTPQSAKNTQNT
+54 ENKTPQSNTQNT
-68 QSTSNTQST
+68 QSNT
-77 QSTQNSSQNSS
+77 SQNSS
-88 QAEFGEQNS
+88 QVEFGKQSSQAINQNS
-97 QKISQNSN
+97 ISQNSN
-105 EEAISQ
+105 EKAISQ
-111 NSSEEV
+111 NSSK
-117 ISQNSS
+117 QA
-123 EQTISDATLEAEEG
+123 ISDKALEAKEG
-137 KSATLSELSA
+137 KSVAPSELDA
-147 SKGDVSTENMPEQEA
+147 SKGDVSTENMLEQEA
-162 INDEGFMQVLSVL
+162 INDEGFMQMLSVL

-180 GEAPNIAKISSSLEK
+180 GEAPNIAKISLSLKK
-195 LISIEENLAKL
+195 LINIEENLAQL

-229 SITSEALGA
+229 SITKETLGT
-238 LKSKFPALDKANFF
+238 LKSKFPALDKAKFF
-252 KPIDISLNQAALS
+252 KPIDVSLNEAALS

-271 AQPVLLASLLGKT
+271 AQPVVLASLLGKT

-297 LEATKTPKT
+297 LEAVKTPKT
-306 APKESE
+306 APKESG
-312 LKELLN
+312 LKGLLN
-318 NDDIKTKAPKQSAK
+318 GDDIKTKAPKQSAN
-332 EIVENIKAEPKTEPK
+332 EIVE
-347 AEPKP
+347 
-352 AEPKVSQKSAA
+352 KVQNKVELKSAA
-363 TELKDLLKIS
+363 TDLKDFLKIS

-378 EPKIAAMLNESKKE
+378 EPKIAPS
-392 QKIEPKIAPSPLP
+392 APP
-405 SAPKVAKSEVDE
+405 SAPKLAKSEVDE
-417 LKAFDIQNYLNN
+417 LKAFDIQNYLNS

-436 AIETTAPSGAN
+436 ETTAPSAI
-447 TLADMQSEPSG
+447 LADMQPSSESH
-458 AGTLADMQSEPSNES
+458 
-473 RPSFGDAI
+473 PSFGDAI

-556 LHVNVTSAN
+556 LHINVTSAN

-595 DHKEGSNT
+595 DHKEGSSA
-603 QQNAN
+603 QHSAN
-608 KAKKSYES
+608 KAKKSYEN

>member
-15 SAIQSATQK
+15 SAIQSATQNK
-24 KNEGGNGDFLGALL
+24 KEGGNGDFLGALL
-38 ASLGKDTS
+38 ASLSKDTS
-46 HTNSNVSN
+46 HTSSNVSN
-54 ENKTPQSAKNTQNT
+54 ENKTP

-77 QSTQNSSQNSS
+77 QSTQNSSQNSP
-88 QAEFGEQNS
+88 QAEFDEQSS
-97 QKISQNSN
+97 QEISKQSSQTIN
-105 EEAISQ
+105 Q
-111 NSSEEV
+111 NSSEEA

-123 EQTISDATLEAEEG
+123 EQTISDAALEAEEG

-147 SKGDVSTENMPEQEA
+147 SKGDASSENMPEQEA

-195 LISIEENLAKL
+195 LISIEENLAQL

-229 SITSEALGA
+229 SITNEALGA

-284 APKSITQVLKEAE
+284 APKSITQALKEAE

-306 APKESE
+306 TPKESG
-312 LKELLN
+312 LKGLLN
-318 NDDIKTKAPKQSAK
+318 GDDIKTKAPKQSAN
-332 EIVENIKAEPKTEPK
+332 EIVE
-347 AEPKP
+347 
-352 AEPKVSQKSAA
+352 KVQNKVEQKSAA
-363 TELKDLLKIS
+363 TDLKDFLNIS

-378 EPKIAAMLNESKKE
+378 
-392 QKIEPKIAPSPLP
+392 EPKIAPSPLP

-417 LKAFDIQNYLNN
+417 LKAFDIQNYLNS

-436 AIETTAPSGAN
+436 AIETTA
-447 TLADMQSEPSG
+447 PSG

-595 DHKEGSNT
+595 NHKEGSNA

>member
-24 KNEGGNGDFLGALL
+24 KKEGGNGDFLGALL
-38 ASLGKDTS
+38 ASLSKDTS
-46 HTNSNVSN
+46 HTSSNVSN
-54 ENKTPQSAKNTQNT
+54 ENKAPQSTSNTQNT
-68 QSTSNTQST
+68 QSTENTQST
-77 QSTQNSSQNSS
+77 QSTQSTENTSQNSPQAEFDKQSSQTINQNSSSQNSS
-88 QAEFGEQNS
+88 EEA
-97 QKISQNSN
+97 ISQNFS
-105 EEAISQ
+105 EAISQ
-111 NSSEEV
+111 NSSEEA
-117 ISQNSS
+117 
-123 EQTISDATLEAEEG
+123 ISDATLEEG

-147 SKGDVSTENMPEQEA
+147 SKGDVSTENVLEQEA

-195 LISIEENLAKL
+195 LISIEENLAQL

-229 SITSEALGA
+229 SITNEALGA

-271 AQPVLLASLLGKT
+271 AQPVVLASLLGKT

-297 LEATKTPKT
+297 LEAPKTPKT
-306 APKESE
+306 APKESG
-312 LKELLN
+312 LKGLLN
-318 NDDIKTKAPKQSAK
+318 GDDIKTKAPKQSAN
-332 EIVENIKAEPKTEPK
+332 EIVEKVQNKV
-347 AEPKP
+347 
-352 AEPKVSQKSAA
+352 EPKVEPKSAA
-363 TELKDLLKIS
+363 TEKDLLKIS

-378 EPKIAAMLNESKKE
+378 
-392 QKIEPKIAPSPLP
+392 EPKIAPSPLP
-405 SAPKVAKSEVDE
+405 SAPKVAKSEVNE
-417 LKAFDIQNYLNN
+417 LKAFDIQNYLNS

-436 AIETTAPSGAN
+436 ETTAPSTAG
-447 TLADMQSEPSG
+447 TLANIQSEPSG
-458 AGTLADMQSEPSNES
+458 ES
-473 RPSFGDAI
+473 HPSFGDAI

>member
-38 ASLGKDTS
+38 ASLNKDTS
-46 HTNSNVSN
+46 HTDSNVSN
-54 ENKTPQSAKNTQNT
+54 ENKIPQSAKNTQNT
-68 QSTSNTQST
+68 QST
-77 QSTQNSSQNSS
+77 QNSSQNSF
-88 QAEFGEQNS
+88 QTEFGEQNS
-97 QKISQNSN
+97 QKISENSS
-105 EEAISQ
+105 SQ
-111 NSSEEV
+111 NSSQAEF
-117 ISQNSS
+117 S
-123 EQTISDATLEAEEG
+123 EQTIGDAALEAEEG
-137 KSATLSELSA
+137 KSVALSELSA
-147 SKGDVSTENMPEQEA
+147 SKGDVSSENMPEQEA

-195 LISIEENLAKL
+195 LISIEENLAQL

-229 SITSEALGA
+229 SITNEALGA

-252 KPIDISLNQAALS
+252 KPIDVSLNQAALS

-306 APKESE
+306 APKESG
-312 LKELLN
+312 LKGLLN
-318 NDDIKTKAPKQSAK
+318 GDDIKTKAPKQSAN
-332 EIVENIKAEPKTEPK
+332 EIVE
-347 AEPKP
+347 
-352 AEPKVSQKSAA
+352 KVQNKVEQKSAA
-363 TELKDLLKIS
+363 TDLKDLLKIS

-417 LKAFDIQNYLNN
+417 LKAFDIQNYLNS

-447 TLADMQSEPSG
+447 
-458 AGTLADMQSEPSNES
+458 TLADMQSEPSNES

-511 SVRSFAAQMVEK
+511 SVRTFAAQMVEK

>member
-15 SAIQSATQK
+15 SATQSATQK

-46 HTNSNVSN
+46 HTSSNVSN
-54 ENKTPQSAKNTQNT
+54 ENKTPQS
-68 QSTSNTQST
+68 TSNTQNT
-77 QSTQNSSQNSS
+77 QSTQNSSQNSF
-88 QAEFGEQNS
+88 QTEFGEQNS
-97 QKISQNSN
+97 QKISENSS
-105 EEAISQ
+105 SQ
-111 NSSEEV
+111 NSSQAEF
-117 ISQNSS
+117 S
-123 EQTISDATLEAEEG
+123 EQTISDAALEAEEG

-147 SKGDVSTENMPEQEA
+147 SKGDASSENMPEQEA

-229 SITSEALGA
+229 SITNEALGA

-306 APKESE
+306 APKESG
-312 LKELLN
+312 LKGLLN
-318 NDDIKTKAPKQSAK
+318 GDDIKTKAPKQSAN
-332 EIVENIKAEPKTEPK
+332 EIVEKVQNKVEP
-347 AEPKP
+347 
-352 AEPKVSQKSAA
+352 KSAA
-363 TELKDLLKIS
+363 TDLKDFLKIS

-378 EPKIAAMLNESKKE
+378 
-392 QKIEPKIAPSPLP
+392 EPKIAPSPLP

-417 LKAFDIQNYLNN
+417 LKAFDIQNYLNS

-436 AIETTAPSGAN
+436 AIETTA
-447 TLADMQSEPSG
+447 PSG

-511 SVRSFAAQMVEK
+511 SVRTFAAQMVEK

-603 QQNAN
+603 QHNSS

-632 TLEIVLP
+632 TLEIILP

>member
-38 ASLGKDTS
+38 ASLSKDTS
-46 HTNSNVSN
+46 HTSSNVSN
-54 ENKTPQSAKNTQNT
+54 ENKISQSNSQNT
-68 QSTSNTQST
+68 QSTE
-77 QSTQNSSQNSS
+77 NSSQNSS
-88 QAEFGEQNS
+88 QAEFGEQSS
-97 QKISQNSN
+97 QEISKQS
-105 EEAISQ
+105 SQ
-111 NSSEEV
+111 TIN
-117 ISQNSS
+117 QNSS

-137 KSATLSELSA
+137 KSVALSELSA
-147 SKGDVSTENMPEQEA
+147 SKGDASSENMPEQEA

-229 SITSEALGA
+229 SITSEALGT

-297 LEATKTPKT
+297 LEAVKTPKT
-306 APKESE
+306 APKESG
-312 LKELLN
+312 LKGLLN
-318 NDDIKTKAPKQSAK
+318 GDDIKTKAPKQSAN
-332 EIVENIKAEPKTEPK
+332 EIVE
-347 AEPKP
+347 
-352 AEPKVSQKSAA
+352 KVQNKIEQKSAA
-363 TELKDLLKIS
+363 TDLKDFLNIS

-392 QKIEPKIAPSPLP
+392 QKIESKIAPSPLP

-417 LKAFDIQNYLNN
+417 LKAFDIQNYLNS

-458 AGTLADMQSEPSNES
+458 ES

-511 SVRSFAAQMVEK
+511 SVRTFAAQMVEK

-595 DHKEGSNT
+595 DHKEGSNA
-603 QQNAN
+603 QHNSN

>member
-38 ASLGKDTS
+38 ASLSKDTS
-46 HTNSNVSN
+46 HTDSNVSN
-54 ENKTPQSAKNTQNT
+54 ENKIPQSAKNTQNT
-68 QSTSNTQST
+68 QNT
-77 QSTQNSSQNSS
+77 QSTQNSSQNSP
-88 QAEFGEQNS
+88 QTEFGEQNS
-97 QKISQNSN
+97 QKISENSS
-105 EEAISQ
+105 SQ
-111 NSSEEV
+111 NSSQAEF
-117 ISQNSS
+117 S
-123 EQTISDATLEAEEG
+123 EQAISDAALEVEEG

-147 SKGDVSTENMPEQEA
+147 NKGDASSENVPEQEA

-195 LISIEENLAKL
+195 LISIEENLAQL

-229 SITSEALGA
+229 SITNETLGA

-306 APKESE
+306 ASKESG
-312 LKELLN
+312 LKGLLN
-318 NDDIKTKAPKQSAK
+318 GDDIKTKAPKQSAN
-332 EIVENIKAEPKTEPK
+332 EIVEKVQNKVEPKTEPK

-352 AEPKVSQKSAA
+352 AEPKVAQKSA
-363 TELKDLLKIS
+363 ELKDLLNIS

-378 EPKIAAMLNESKKE
+378 
-392 QKIEPKIAPSPLP
+392 EPKIAPSPLP

-417 LKAFDIQNYLNN
+417 LKAFDIQNYLNS

-436 AIETTAPSGAN
+436 AIETTA
-447 TLADMQSEPSG
+447 PSG

-511 SVRSFAAQMVEK
+511 SVRTFAAQMVEK

-556 LHVNVTSAN
+556 LHVNVTSVN

-632 TLEIVLP
+632 TLDIVLP

>member
-46 HTNSNVSN
+46 HTSSNVSN
-54 ENKTPQSAKNTQNT
+54 ENKIP
-68 QSTSNTQST
+68 QSTSNTQNT
-77 QSTQNSSQNSS
+77 QSTQNSSQNSP

-97 QKISQNSN
+97 QEISENSS
-105 EEAISQ
+105 SQ
-111 NSSEEV
+111 NSSQAEF
-117 ISQNSS
+117 S
-123 EQTISDATLEAEEG
+123 EQTISDAPLEVEEG

-147 SKGDVSTENMPEQEA
+147 SKGDASTENMPEQEA

-195 LISIEENLAKL
+195 LISIEENLAQL

-229 SITSEALGA
+229 SITNEALGA

-306 APKESE
+306 APKESG
-312 LKELLN
+312 LKGLLN
-318 NDDIKTKAPKQSAK
+318 GDDIKTKAPKQSAN
-332 EIVENIKAEPKTEPK
+332 EIVE
-347 AEPKP
+347 
-352 AEPKVSQKSAA
+352 KVQNKVEQKSAA
-363 TELKDLLKIS
+363 TDLKDFLKIS

-378 EPKIAAMLNESKKE
+378 EPKIAPN
-392 QKIEPKIAPSPLP
+392 PLP

-447 TLADMQSEPSG
+447 TLADMQSEPS
-458 AGTLADMQSEPSNES
+458 NES

-511 SVRSFAAQMVEK
+511 SVRTFAAQMVEK

-595 DHKEGSNT
+595 DHKEGSNA
-603 QQNAN
+603 QHNSN

>member
-24 KNEGGNGDFLGALL
+24 KKEGGNGDFLGALL
-38 ASLGKDTS
+38 ASLSKDTS
-46 HTNSNVSN
+46 HTSSNVSN
-54 ENKTPQSAKNTQNT
+54 ENKAPQSTSNTQNT
-68 QSTSNTQST
+68 QSTQST
-77 QSTQNSSQNSS
+77 ESTENTSQNSF
-88 QAEFGEQNS
+88 QTEFGEQNS
-97 QKISQNSN
+97 QEISKQSSQTIN
-105 EEAISQ
+105 Q
-111 NSSEEV
+111 NSS
-117 ISQNSS
+117 SQNSS
-123 EQTISDATLEAEEG
+123 EQAISDATLEEG
-137 KSATLSELSA
+137 KSVALSELSA
-147 SKGDVSTENMPEQEA
+147 SKGDASTENMPEQEA

-195 LISIEENLAKL
+195 LISIEENLAQL

-229 SITSEALGA
+229 SITNEALGA

-306 APKESE
+306 APKESG
-312 LKELLN
+312 LKGLLN
-318 NDDIKTKAPKQSAK
+318 GDDIKTKAPKQSAN
-332 EIVENIKAEPKTEPK
+332 EIVEKVQNKVEP
-347 AEPKP
+347 
-352 AEPKVSQKSAA
+352 KSAA
-363 TELKDLLKIS
+363 TEKDLLKIS

-378 EPKIAAMLNESKKE
+378 
-392 QKIEPKIAPSPLP
+392 EPKIAPSPLP

-417 LKAFDIQNYLNN
+417 LKAFDIQNYLNS

-436 AIETTAPSGAN
+436 ETTAPSGS
-447 TLADMQSEPSG
+447 LADIQPSG
-458 AGTLADMQSEPSNES
+458 ES
-473 RPSFGDAI
+473 HPSFGDAI

-595 DHKEGSNT
+595 DHKEGSNA
-603 QQNAN
+603 QHNSN

>member
-24 KNEGGNGDFLGALL
+24 KKEGGNGDFLGALL
-38 ASLGKDTS
+38 ASLSKDTS
-46 HTNSNVSN
+46 HTSSNVSN
-54 ENKTPQSAKNTQNT
+54 ENKAPQSTSNTQNT
-68 QSTSNTQST
+68 QSTQNTSQNSPQAEFDKQSSQT
-77 QSTQNSSQNSS
+77 INQNSS
-88 QAEFGEQNS
+88 
-97 QKISQNSN
+97 
-105 EEAISQ
+105 
-111 NSSEEV
+111 
-117 ISQNSS
+117 SQNSS
-123 EQTISDATLEAEEG
+123 EQAISDATLEEG
-137 KSATLSELSA
+137 KSVALSELNA
-147 SKGDVSTENMPEQEA
+147 SKGDVSTENMLEQEA

-195 LISIEENLAKL
+195 LISIEENLAQL

-271 AQPVLLASLLGKT
+271 AQPVVLASLLGKT

-297 LEATKTPKT
+297 LEAPKTPKT
-306 APKESE
+306 APKESG
-312 LKELLN
+312 LKGLLN
-318 NDDIKTKAPKQSAK
+318 GDDIKTKAPKQSAN
-332 EIVENIKAEPKTEPK
+332 EIVEKVQNKV
-347 AEPKP
+347 
-352 AEPKVSQKSAA
+352 EPKVELKSAA
-363 TELKDLLKIS
+363 TEKDLLKIS

-378 EPKIAAMLNESKKE
+378 EPKIT
-392 QKIEPKIAPSPLP
+392 PSPLP

-417 LKAFDIQNYLNN
+417 LKAFDIQNYLNS

-436 AIETTAPSGAN
+436 ETTAPSGS
-447 TLADMQSEPSG
+447 LADIQPSG
-458 AGTLADMQSEPSNES
+458 ES
-473 RPSFGDAI
+473 HPSFGDAI

-535 LQLHPA
+535 LQLHPV

>member
-38 ASLGKDTS
+38 ASLNKDTS
-46 HTNSNVSN
+46 HTSSNVSN
-54 ENKTPQSAKNTQNT
+54 ENKTPQSTSNTQNT
-68 QSTSNTQST
+68 QSTSNSQNT

-88 QAEFGEQNS
+88 QTEFGEQNS
-97 QKISQNSN
+97 QKIS
-105 EEAISQ
+105 E
-111 NSSEEV
+111 NSSG
-117 ISQNSS
+117 QNSS
-123 EQTISDATLEAEEG
+123 EQTISDAALEAEEG
-137 KSATLSELSA
+137 KSVALSELSA
-147 SKGDVSTENMPEQEA
+147 SKGDASSENMPEQEA

-229 SITSEALGA
+229 SITNEALGA

-252 KPIDISLNQAALS
+252 KPIDVSLNQAALS

-306 APKESE
+306 APKESG
-312 LKELLN
+312 LKGLLN
-318 NDDIKTKAPKQSAK
+318 GDDIKTKAPKQSAN
-332 EIVENIKAEPKTEPK
+332 EIVE
-347 AEPKP
+347 
-352 AEPKVSQKSAA
+352 KVQNKVEQKSAA
-363 TELKDLLKIS
+363 TDLKDFLKIS

-378 EPKIAAMLNESKKE
+378 EPKIAPN
-392 QKIEPKIAPSPLP
+392 PLP

-417 LKAFDIQNYLNN
+417 LKAFDIQNYLNS

-447 TLADMQSEPSG
+447 
-458 AGTLADMQSEPSNES
+458 TLADMQSEPSNES

-511 SVRSFAAQMVEK
+511 SVRTFAAQMVEK

-556 LHVNVTSAN
+556 LHVNVTSVN

-595 DHKEGSNT
+595 DHKEGSNA
-603 QQNAN
+603 QQNAS

>member
-15 SAIQSATQK
+15 SAIQSATQNK
-24 KNEGGNGDFLGALL
+24 KEGGNGDFLGALL
-38 ASLGKDTS
+38 ASLNKDTS
-46 HTNSNVSN
+46 HTDSNVSN

-68 QSTSNTQST
+68 QST
-77 QSTQNSSQNSS
+77 QNSSQNSP
-88 QAEFGEQNS
+88 QAEFGEQSS
-97 QKISQNSN
+97 QKIS
-105 EEAISQ
+105 E
-111 NSSEEV
+111 NSS
-117 ISQNSS
+117 SQNSS
-123 EQTISDATLEAEEG
+123 EQTISDAAQEVEEG

-147 SKGDVSTENMPEQEA
+147 SKTDTSPANMPEQEA

-195 LISIEENLAKL
+195 LISIEENLAQL

-297 LEATKTPKT
+297 LESVKTPKT
-306 APKESE
+306 TPKESG
-312 LKELLN
+312 LKGLLN
-318 NDDIKTKAPKQSAK
+318 GDDIKTKAPKQSAK

-363 TELKDLLKIS
+363 TDLKDLLKNS

-417 LKAFDIQNYLNN
+417 LKAFDIQNYLNS

-458 AGTLADMQSEPSNES
+458 ES

-511 SVRSFAAQMVEK
+511 SVRTFAAQMVEK

-595 DHKEGSNT
+595 DHKEGSNA
-603 QQNAN
+603 QHNSN

>member
-38 ASLGKDTS
+38 ASLSKDTS
-46 HTNSNVSN
+46 HTSSNVSN
-54 ENKTPQSAKNTQNT
+54 ENKTPQS
-68 QSTSNTQST
+68 TSNTQNT
-77 QSTQNSSQNSS
+77 QSTQNSSQNSP
-88 QAEFGEQNS
+88 QAEFGEQSS
-97 QKISQNSN
+97 Q
-105 EEAISQ
+105 AINQ
-111 NSSEEV
+111 NSS
-117 ISQNSS
+117 SQNSS
-123 EQTISDATLEAEEG
+123 EQTIGDAALEAEEG

-147 SKGDVSTENMPEQEA
+147 SKGDASTENMPEQEA

-195 LISIEENLAKL
+195 LISIEENLAQL

-252 KPIDISLNQAALS
+252 KPIDVSLNQAAIS

-297 LEATKTPKT
+297 FEAPKAVNAPKT
-306 APKESE
+306 APKESG
-312 LKELLN
+312 LKGLLN
-318 NDDIKTKAPKQSAK
+318 GDDIKTKAPKQSAK

-363 TELKDLLKIS
+363 TDLKDLLKIS

-436 AIETTAPSGAN
+436 AIETTAPSGA
-447 TLADMQSEPSG
+447 
-458 AGTLADMQSEPSNES
+458 GTLADMQSEPSNES

-511 SVRSFAAQMVEK
+511 SVRTFAAQMVEK

-595 DHKEGSNT
+595 DHKEGSNA
-603 QQNAN
+603 QHSSS